1 MRNME
6 HYVVD
11 DIIRPSACSLVILHG
26 ITNVHKLQV
35 VIGLAMQSLA
45 ACSIISPF
53 QMNIVV

>member
-1 MRNME
+1 ME